1 MRAGFGRIGRALR
14 PFLHPLAVP
23 MQHKKEILA
32 RALAMT
38 GIGSLLRRLRPWK
51 GLLVLNYHRIG
62 DAASSPLDSGV
73 FSATQDQFDQ
83 QLAWLKSHADVIG
96 LDDLESAV
104 AGSTGRFV
112 LITFDDGYLDNYELA
127 LPVLK
132 RHSVPAT
139 FFITTGFIDG
149 RRVAWWDEIAWMV
162 KHAERGKWPR
172 RLQGNRGSRPDWTAE
187 EMPAVIHELLQT
199 YKKLPTM
206 ECPTFLDEIAQATA
220 SGRCALTH
228 DSAPWMTWAQIREL
242 QSVGQSIGAH
252 TITHPVLARCSR
264 EQQRGEISGSKRRIE
279 DVLGRPVTAFSYPV
293 GTADAFT
300 VETEELMREAG
311 IRWAF
316 NFQGGYVDATRA
328 EAADRYSLP
337 RIAMEPS
344 LSGPRLWA
352 MNTLPEL
359 FARA

>member
-1 MRAGFGRIGRALR
+1 
-14 PFLHPLAVP
+14 

-73 FSATQDQFDQ
+73 FSATQDQFDE
-83 QLAWLKSHADVIG
+83 QLGWLKSHADVIG
-96 LDDLESAV
+96 LDDLDTAV
-104 AGSTGRFV
+104 AGSAGRFV
-112 LITFDDGYLDNYELA
+112 LITFDDGYLDNYDLA

-132 RHSVPAT
+132 QHAVPAT

-162 KHAERGKWPR
+162 KHAARHHWPARLAAKGARGEWA
-172 RLQGNRGSRPDWTAE
+172 AE
-187 EMPAVIHELLQT
+187 ETPAVIHKLLQT
-199 YKKLPTM
+199 YKSLPTT
-206 ECPTFLDEIAQATA
+206 EAPAFLDEIAQATA
-220 SGRCALTH
+220 SGRCRFSH

-242 QSVGQSIGAH
+242 QSTGQSIGAH
-252 TITHPVLARCSR
+252 TVTHPVLARCSR
-264 EQQRGEISGSKRRIE
+264 EQQRAEITGSKKRIE
-279 DVLGRPVTAFSYPV
+279 DVLGRVVTAFSYPV

-328 EAADRYSLP
+328 QSADRFSLP
-337 RIAMEPS
+337 RIAMEPG
-344 LSGPRLWA
+344 LSGPRLAA